1 MRALMKVSDKWMH
14 EREARTERRLV
25 RIEARQEY
33 HARSENGPGDEI
45 DCYSTDGG
53 SWDDGDGREIDS
65 DDENFHTKV
74 GRSRLKPVK
83 PRVESAW
90 LGT

>member
-25 RIEARQEY
+25 RIEARQQY
-33 HARSENGPGDEI
+33 HFRSDPQMGDDN

-53 SWDDGDGREIDS
+53 SWDDGAGREIDS
-65 DDENFHTKV
+65 DDANYHTKV
-74 GRSRLKPVK
+74 GRSRSKPVK
-83 PRVESAW
+83 LRVEIA
-90 LGT
+90 